1 MNARNVGIEVD
12 VIIDVN
18 TSVFAFLNVRR
29 VSVMGSMASMY
40 LVWLGGLPREP

>member
-29 VSVMGSMASMY
+29 VFNKLCIGN
-40 LVWLGGLPREP
+40 G